1 MSNQINTIIEILRV
15 KIKFGDRTIET
26 HIAKF
31 RNRNFEELDF
41 ND

>member
-1 MSNQINTIIEILRV
+1 MGKWKLSLEIGQLEFQITKL
-15 KIKFGDRTIET
+15 
-26 HIAKF
+26 